1 MQTLRI
7 LSGIAVLLLTLHFTH
22 VLHHF
27 FVEAPHDSP
36 VFWAGM
42 VTAVTVWL
50 LSFVGGCLLLKR
62 SGWCARVGRTL
73 PSAGSGQPLS
83 AAFDLIFTHY
93 CEAVS
98 RTLFN

>member
-7 LSGIAVLLLTLHFTH
+7 LSGIAVLLLTLHFVH

-42 VTAVTVWL
+42 VTAVVVWV
-50 LSFVGGCLLLKR
+50 LSFIGGCLLLQR
-62 SGWCARVGRTL
+62 G
-73 PSAGSGQPLS
+73 AGSKS
-83 AAFDLIFTHY
+83 D
-93 CEAVS
+93 
-98 RTLFN
+98 

>member
-1 MQTLRI
+1 MSALHVQTAHEFTLAKNSLAWADILWETVWRSTETTMRTLRI

-42 VTAVTVWL
+42 VTAVAVWI

-62 SGWCARVGRTL
+62 SG
-73 PSAGSGQPLS
+73 
-83 AAFDLIFTHY
+83 
-93 CEAVS
+93 
-98 RTLFN
+98 